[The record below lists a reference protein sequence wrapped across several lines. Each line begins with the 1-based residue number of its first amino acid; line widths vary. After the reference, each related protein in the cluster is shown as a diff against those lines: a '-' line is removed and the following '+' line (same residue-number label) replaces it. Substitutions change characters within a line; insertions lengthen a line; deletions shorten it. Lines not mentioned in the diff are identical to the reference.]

1 MSDKKSTHTVESVFE
16 RCLWS
21 TRYIVL
27 LAVIFGLLSAM
38 ALFVFGSIEIWH
50 TLLKLMDGEM
60 KSTGYMVAT
69 IIGAV
74 DLYLIGIVMLIFSFG
89 IYELFISEI
98 DVARQNTTINILEI
112 KNLDEL
118 KNRIVKVVLM
128 VLIVTFFK
136 QIIEV
141 EFTTPLEMLYFAGS
155 IFAICFGVY
164 FMHKSH

>member
-1 MSDKKSTHTVESVFE
+1 MADSSQPRLESLFE
-16 RCLWS
+16 RFLWS
-21 TRYIVL
+21 TRFCVL
-27 LAVIFGLLSAM
+27 LAVIFGLASAV
-38 ALFVFGSIEIWH
+38 ALFVFGSIEIYGVIEKMI
-50 TLLKLMDGEM
+50 LGKLD
-60 KSTGYMVAT
+60 STGYLVAA

-89 IYELFISEI
+89 IYELFISQI
-98 DVARQNTTINILEI
+98 DIARANASINILEI

-136 QIIEV
+136 QIVTIE
-141 EFTTPLEMLYFAGS
+141 FSTPLEMLYFAGA

>member
-1 MSDKKSTHTVESVFE
+1 MQNKSQGLIESLFE
-16 RCLWS
+16 RFLWS
-21 TRYIVL
+21 TRYCVL
-27 LAVIFGLLSAM
+27 LAVIFGLISAV
-38 ALFVFGSIEIWH
+38 ALFIVGSIEIFEVLSSMIQGKIDK
-50 TLLKLMDGEM
+50 TA
-60 KSTGYMVAT
+60 YMVAS
-69 IIGAV
+69 IISAV

-89 IYELFISEI
+89 IYELFISQI
-98 DVARQNTTINILEI
+98 DVARANSAINILEI

-136 QIIEV
+136 QIISID
-141 EFTTPLEMLYFAGS
+141 FSTPLDMFYFAGS